1 MDFRQTAIFRASTAQ
16 RRARI
21 EHAARFVVA
30 ERGFGAASIGAIARA
45 ADCTPRHIHSLYANR
60 VEVLLAVF
68 AGAAGRELDVVSEA
82 VDACSSPDQ
91 VVYAVVDVFV
101 SRAVAGRGLAH
112 ALLLEDVPDAVQ
124 RERRALRRGYVAVIA
139 AGLRRTLGGDYPAEI
154 FARSLIGAISENL
167 VDLLDPNRARPNPA
181 EVQWHIATIASYSRA
196 ALTALPRDNA
206 PLTRVPAGS

>member
-91 VVYAVVDVFV
+91 VVDAVVDVFV

-124 RERRALRRGYVAVIA
+124 RERRALRRGYVAVIVA
-139 AGLRRTLGGDYPAEI
+139 ALRRTLGGDYPAEV

-167 VDLLDPNRARPNPA
+167 VDLLDPERARPNPA
-181 EVQWHIATIASYSRA
+181 EVQWHIATIASYARA
-196 ALTALPRDNA
+196 ALGALPRDNA
-206 PLTRVPAGS
+206 PLTRIPAAG